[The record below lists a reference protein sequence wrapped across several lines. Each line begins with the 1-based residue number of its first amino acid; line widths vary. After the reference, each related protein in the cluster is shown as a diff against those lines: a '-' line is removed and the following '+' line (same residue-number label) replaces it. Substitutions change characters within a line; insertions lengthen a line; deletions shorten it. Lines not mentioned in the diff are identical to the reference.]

1 MPSEETALAI
11 KVNPTTM
18 AMPQKLALS
27 LSRKDLS
34 VELVSAG
41 VVLLVSPA
49 VLWI

>member
-1 MPSEETALAI
+1 MAI
-11 KVNPTTM
+11 
-18 AMPQKLALS
+18 PQELALS

-34 VELVSAG
+34 VELVSVA